1 MVFTI
6 GQSRYMDKYAEQVQ
20 NELAQLKSEL
30 DKVKSERDHLADRL
44 VIEQRGHNQINPQN
58 HHTTSLHEWLTV
70 IDAIRDPIF
79 VHDQQF
85 RIVLANQAYA
95 DIAETPI
102 TELKGRLY
110 WELFPRGL
118 GPMPSCIKAL
128 NLHCEQQEDIT
139 LDTGEVFIS
148 RSFPIQD
155 VNKNYV
161 SSVHIFHNVT
171 EQRRLEAETRNQNEA
186 LEHSAEAVLIL
197 NNQHEITYTNSAFCN
212 LFGYKKDEI
221 LGSPL
226 SLLSTTGKIAEAEHE
241 KIIDYILQNDSPWS
255 GNILRKSRDGHNIP
269 VYLSAAA
276 IKDADGKITGFVKNY
291 LDLRAIN
298 RATQQVETLH
308 AVIEDLS
315 TKTDLDAVGNSAI
328 KASVNLT
335 ESDIGFICLLNDTD
349 NKIYH
354 HWHTGLAEDKLE
366 KLLQPYNIDEGL
378 TSQIIKSGKTQVV
391 ENYPKHSKTISE
403 YIKIGIQSAIGIP
416 ISIDNIVK
424 GVLFVA
430 TLNRSKKYSFEQI
443 PFLEA
448 IARQIGVGLQRKQLI
463 AELEES
469 RKYLNH
475 IINTVP
481 DIIYQGKPENFS
493 TPFVSNAVSEILG
506 FSPDDFINDPT
517 KWKHQIHKDDA
528 VRVFDSMK
536 KFFNSK
542 ATAFDIEY
550 RVWHKDGKHYRW
562 IADRGTIERDENNT
576 PLKVFGT
583 ASDITEQKSIQKKLE
598 DSQARYSDLFNNIK
612 SGVAVF
618 RAIDDGN
625 DFIFADFNHA
635 GETIEQL
642 KKEDV
647 INHRLLDVFPAA
659 KDTGFPETLKRIW
672 KSGEPENF
680 PVFFYQDGRIKGWR
694 ENAIYRLK
702 TGEVVAVYDDITER
716 KLAEINLDRVNRAL
730 KTLSN
735 CNHILIH
742 AHTEQDL
749 LDEICQNIVEDGGYP
764 MSCVCYL
771 EEEGSVKHLH
781 PVSQFG
787 FSDSYFQ
794 MLADGWEE
802 DTADN
807 ELPLSPEIR
816 AITRKAP
823 FIIHDIPIEQ
833 SNLPW
838 VKMAREYDCTALIC
852 FPIINKDQAIGSI
865 TILAKE
871 SSAFDDD
878 EVKLLSE
885 LAADLSYGIVT
896 LRSHE
901 HRKDLEQREHLGSQR
916 LQDSLVS
923 TIQAIATS
931 MEKRDPYTAGHQRN
945 VAELATAIA
954 KEMDLPEDQING
966 IMLGAL
972 IHDIG
977 KIYVPSEILTR
988 PGKLTNAEFEII
1000 KSHPE
1005 VGYEIIKGV
1014 DFPWPV
1020 NEIVLQHHERLDGS
1034 GYPQGLAGDE
1044 IALEARI
1051 LAVADVVE
1059 AMASHR
1065 PYRPGLGIEAALNE
1079 LEINRGILYD
1089 PTVVDKCIQLFIDK
1103 NFSFNN

>member
-1 MVFTI
+1 
-6 GQSRYMDKYAEQVQ
+6 MDKYAEQVQ
-20 NELAQLKSEL
+20 NEIAQLKIEL
-30 DKVKSERDHLADRL
+30 DRVKAERDQLADRL
-44 VIEQRGHNQINPQN
+44 VFEQRDHKQTIPHNQ
-58 HHTTSLHEWLTV
+58 HSTSLHEWLTV
-70 IDAIRDPIF
+70 IDAIKDPIF

-85 RIVLANQAYA
+85 KIVLANQAYA

-102 TELKGRLY
+102 TQVKGRLY

-118 GPMPSCIKAL
+118 GPMASCIKAL
-128 NLHCEQQEDIT
+128 NLHCEQHEEIIQKNGQIY
-139 LDTGEVFIS
+139 IS

-155 VNKNYV
+155 INNNYV

-171 EQRRLEAETRNQNEA
+171 EQRRLEAETRIQNEA

-197 NNQHEITYTNSAFCN
+197 NNQHEITYTNSAFCK
-212 LFGYKKDEI
+212 LFGYDKNEI

-241 KIIDYILQNDSPWS
+241 KIIDYIRQNDTTWS
-255 GNILRKSRDGHNIP
+255 GKILRKTRHGHNIP
-269 VYLSAAA
+269 VYLSVAA
-276 IKDADGKITGFVKNY
+276 IKDSQGEIIGFVKNY
-291 LDLRAIN
+291 LDLRAVN
-298 RATQQVETLH
+298 QATQQVEILH

-315 TKTDLDAVGNSAI
+315 TIPDLDTVGSSAI
-328 KASVNLT
+328 KAAMKIT
-335 ESDIGFICLLNDTD
+335 ESDTGFICLLNEAD

-354 HWHTGLAEDKLE
+354 HWHVGLTEDKTE
-366 KLLQPYNIDEGL
+366 KLIRPYDIDEGL
-378 TSQIIKSGKTQVV
+378 TSQILSSGKAQIVD
-391 ENYPKHSKTISE
+391 NYPKHSKTIPE
-403 YIKIGIQSAIGIP
+403 YIKLGIQSAIGIP
-416 ISIDNIVK
+416 ISVDNRAK

-430 TLNRSKKYSFEQI
+430 SLNRSKKYSIEQI

-463 AELEES
+463 NELEES

-475 IINTVP
+475 IVNTVP

-493 TPFVSNAVSEILG
+493 TPFVSHAVSNILG
-506 FSPDDFINDPT
+506 FSPEDFMNDPT
-517 KWKHQIHKDDA
+517 MWKQQIHLDDA
-528 VRVFDSMK
+528 QRVIDTMQK
-536 KFFNSK
+536 TFNSE
-542 ATAFDIEY
+542 ASAFDIEY
-550 RVWHKDGKHYRW
+550 RVWHKDGKQYRW
-562 IADRGTIERDENNT
+562 IADRGTIERDEHNT
-576 PLKVFGT
+576 PLKIFGA
-583 ASDITEQKSIQKKLE
+583 ASDITDQKSIQQELE

-618 RAIDDGN
+618 KAIEDGN
-625 DFIFADFNHA
+625 DFIFSDFNRA
-635 GETIEQL
+635 GENIEHIS
-642 KKEDV
+642 KENV
-647 INHRLLDVFPAA
+647 INHRLLEIFPGA
-659 KDTGFPETLKRIW
+659 KDIGFTDTLKRIW

-680 PVFFYQDGRIKGWR
+680 PVFFYQDGRIQGWR

-716 KLAEINLDRVNRAL
+716 KQAEISLDRVNRAL

-771 EEEGSVKHLH
+771 HEDGSKKKLH
-781 PVSQFG
+781 PVAQFG

-794 MLADGWEE
+794 SLSNGWEE
-802 DTADN
+802 DTADH
-807 ELPLSPEIR
+807 ELPVSPEIR

-823 FIIHDIPIEQ
+823 FIVHNIPIEQ
-833 SNLPW
+833 SDLPW
-838 VKMAREYDCTALIC
+838 VKMAKEYDCTALIC
-852 FPIINKDQAIGSI
+852 LPIINNDQATGTI

-885 LAADLSYGIVT
+885 LAADMSYGIVT

-901 HRKDLEQREHLGSQR
+901 ERKNLEQREHIGHQR

-945 VAELATAIA
+945 VAKLATAIA
-954 KEMDLPEDQING
+954 REMTLPEEQING

-1005 VGYEIIKGV
+1005 VGYEIIQGV

-1034 GYPQGLAGDE
+1034 GYPHGLTGDD
-1044 IALEARI
+1044 ISLEARI

-1065 PYRPGLGIEAALNE
+1065 PYRPGLGLDAALNE
-1079 LEINRGILYD
+1079 LQMNRGILYD
-1089 PTVVDKCIQLFIDK
+1089 RDAVDKCIQLFIEK
-1103 NFSFNN
+1103 EFSFEE

>member
-1 MVFTI
+1 
-6 GQSRYMDKYAEQVQ
+6 MDKYAEQVQ
-20 NELAQLKSEL
+20 NEIVQLKNEL
-30 DKVKSERDHLADRL
+30 DRVRTERDQLADRL
-44 VIEQRGHNQINPQN
+44 VMEQRDHRQISHNN
-58 HHTTSLHEWLTV
+58 HQSTSLQEWLTV
-70 IDAIRDPIF
+70 IDAIQDPIF

-85 RIVLANQAYA
+85 KIVLANQAYA
-95 DIAETPI
+95 DISGTPI
-102 TELKGRLY
+102 TQLRGRFY
-110 WELFPRGL
+110 WELFPRAL

-128 NLHCEQQEDIT
+128 NLHCEQHEDIT
-139 LDTGEVFIS
+139 LDSGEVFIS

-155 VNKNYV
+155 INDNYV

-171 EQRRLEAETRNQNEA
+171 EQRRLEAETRIQNEA

-197 NNQHEITYTNSAFCN
+197 NNELDITYTNSAFCN
-212 LFGYKKDEI
+212 LFGYEKHEI
-221 LGSPL
+221 LGNSL
-226 SLLSTTGKIAEAEHE
+226 SLLSTIGNIAEAEHE
-241 KIIDYILQNDSPWS
+241 KIIDYIRQNDSSWS
-255 GNILRKSRDGHNIP
+255 GNILRKTRQGHNIP

-276 IKDADGKITGFVKNY
+276 IKDEDGKTIGFVKNY
-291 LDLRAIN
+291 LDLRAIS

-315 TKTDLDAVGNSAI
+315 TKTDLDAVGSSAI
-328 KASVNLT
+328 KASVHIT
-335 ESDIGFICLLNDTD
+335 ESDTGFICLLNESDH
-349 NKIYH
+349 KIYH
-354 HWHTGLAEDKLE
+354 HWHVGLPKNKLK
-366 KLLQPYNIDEGL
+366 KLLRPYASDEGL
-378 TSQIIKSGKTQVV
+378 TSEIISSGKAQMV
-391 ENYPKHSKTISE
+391 EDYPKHSKTISE
-403 YIKIGIQSAIGIP
+403 YVKLGVKSVIGIP
-416 ISIDNIVK
+416 ISIDNVVK

-430 TLNRSKKYSFEQI
+430 RLDRSKTYSIEHI

-448 IARQIGVGLQRKQLI
+448 IARQIGVGLQRKQLTN
-463 AELEES
+463 ELEES

-493 TPFVSNAVSEILG
+493 TPFVSHAVSDILG
-506 FSPDDFINDPT
+506 FAPDDFINDPI
-517 KWKHQIHKDDA
+517 KWQQQIHKDDID
-528 VRVFDSMK
+528 RVKNSMLET
-536 KFFNSK
+536 FNSN
-542 ATAFDIEY
+542 ASSFDIEY
-550 RVWHKDGKHYRW
+550 RIWHKDGKHYRW
-562 IADRGTIERDENNT
+562 MADRGTIERDENNT

-583 ASDITEQKSIQKKLE
+583 ASDITERRSIQQKLE
-598 DSQARYSDLFNNIK
+598 NSRARYSDLFNNIK

-618 RAIDDGN
+618 KAVDNGN
-625 DFIFADFNHA
+625 DFIFTDFNRA
-635 GETIEQL
+635 GENIENL

-647 INHRLLDVFPAA
+647 INHRLLEVFPGAQ
-659 KDTGFPETLKRIW
+659 DIGFTETLKRIW
-672 KSGEPENF
+672 RSGEPENF
-680 PVFFYQDGRIKGWR
+680 PVFFYQDGRIQGWR
-694 ENAIYRLK
+694 ENSIYRLN
-702 TGEVVAVYDDITER
+702 TGEIVAVYDDITER

-742 AHTEQDL
+742 ANTEQDL
-749 LDEICQNIVEDGGYP
+749 LDDICRNIVENGGYP

-771 EEEGSVKHLH
+771 HENGSKKHLH

-794 MLADGWEE
+794 TLSNGWEE
-802 DTADN
+802 DTADD
-807 ELPLSPEIR
+807 ELPVSPEIR
-816 AITRKAP
+816 AITRMSP
-823 FIIHDIPIEQ
+823 FIVHDIPAEQ
-833 SNLPW
+833 SDLPW
-838 VKMAREYDCTALIC
+838 VKMANEYDCSALIC
-852 FPIINKDQAIGSI
+852 FPILHNNQAIGSI

-901 HRKDLEQREHLGSQR
+901 ERKDLEQREQLGSQR

-945 VAELATAIA
+945 VAKLATAIA
-954 KEMDLPEDQING
+954 KEMKLPDEQIDG

-988 PGKLTNAEFEII
+988 PGKLTSAEFEII

-1005 VGYEIIKGV
+1005 VGYEIIQGV

-1034 GYPQGLAGDE
+1034 GYPYGLKGDD
-1044 IALEARI
+1044 ISLEARI

-1065 PYRPGLGIEAALNE
+1065 PYRPGLGLDAALNE
-1079 LEINRGILYD
+1079 LEMNRGTLYD
-1089 PTVVDKCIQLFIDK
+1089 NDAVEKCILLFIEK
-1103 NFSFNN
+1103 EFSFEN